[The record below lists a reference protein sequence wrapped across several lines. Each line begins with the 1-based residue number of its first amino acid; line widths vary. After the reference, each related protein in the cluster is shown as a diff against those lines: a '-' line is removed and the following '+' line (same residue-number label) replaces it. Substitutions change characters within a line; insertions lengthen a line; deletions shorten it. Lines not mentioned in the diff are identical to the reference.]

1 MPRTWVP
8 ATFDDYRAMARA
20 RLPRQLFEYIDG
32 GSHAEATLHAN
43 TADLAALRLRQRV
56 LRNVDQVDLRT
67 TVLGRE
73 WPMPL
78 GLAPVGLAGMMR
90 RRGEVQ
96 AVRAANAAGVT
107 WCLST
112 VGLCSIEEVAGAA
125 SAPFWFQLYMMRD
138 RGFVSELIARAKAA
152 RCEALV
158 VTVDLA
164 VPGLRFKDV
173 RNGMTGGL
181 SAGAQLAVNLE
192 RASRLRWIADVV
204 LGGGPLVFGTL
215 AAKLPEAR
223 SLPEFHEFVRRNFD
237 PTVTWQDI
245 DWIRQQWDGPIVIKG
260 VMDPDDA
267 RLAADVGAQ
276 AIVVSNHG
284 GRQLDGA
291 PSTIAA
297 LPAIADAVADR
308 LDVLVDGGIR
318 GGVDVMKALACGARA
333 ALMGRA
339 WVYAL
344 AALGE
349 AGVARLL
356 DTTRNELR
364 VSLAL
369 AGIDAAR
376 KVDRNS
382 LF

>member
-8 ATFDDYRAMARA
+8 ATFDDYRALARA

-32 GSHAEATLHAN
+32 GAHGELTLRAN
-43 TADLAALRLRQRV
+43 AADLDALRLRQRV
-56 LRNVDQVDLRT
+56 LRNVEQVDLST

-73 WPMPL
+73 WPVPF
-78 GLAPVGLAGMMR
+78 GLAPVGLAGLMR
-90 RRGEVQ
+90 RRGETQ

-125 SAPFWFQLYMMRD
+125 SAPFWFQLYRMRD
-138 RGFVSELIARAKAA
+138 RGFVAELIARAKAA

-181 SAGAQLAVNLE
+181 SAAAQMAVNLE
-192 RASRLRWIADVV
+192 RASRVRWIADVA
-204 LGGGPLVFGTL
+204 LGGRPLVFGTL
-215 AAKLPEAR
+215 ASKVPEAK
-223 SLPEFHEFVRRNFD
+223 SLPEFHDFVRRNFD
-237 PTVTWQDI
+237 PTVSWQDI
-245 DWIRQQWDGPIVIKG
+245 DWIRSQWDGPIVIKG
-260 VMDPDDA
+260 VMDPEDA
-267 RLAADVGAQ
+267 RSAAAAGAQ

-297 LPAIADAVADR
+297 LPAIADAVGDR

-318 GGVDVMKALACGARA
+318 GGVDVMKALASGARA

-339 WVYAL
+339 WVFAL
-344 AALGE
+344 AAMGE

-356 DTTRNELR
+356 ETVRNELR

>member
-1 MPRTWVP
+1 MARTWLP
-8 ATFDDYRAMARA
+8 ATFQDYRAMARS

-32 GSHAEATLHAN
+32 AAHDELTLRAN
-43 TADLAALRLRQRV
+43 AADLDALRLRQLV
-56 LRNVDQVDLRT
+56 LRNVEQVDLRT

-73 WPMPL
+73 WSMPL

-90 RRGEVQ
+90 RRGETQ
-96 AVRAANAAGVT
+96 AVRAANAADVT

-112 VGLCSIEEVAGAA
+112 VGLCSIEEVAAAA

-138 RGFVSELIARAKAA
+138 RGFVGELIDRAKAA

-164 VPGLRFKDV
+164 VPGLRMRDV

-181 SAGAQLAVNLE
+181 GAFASLGVNLE
-192 RASRLRWIADVV
+192 RATRLRWIHDVV
-204 LGGGPLVFGTL
+204 LRGGPLVFGTL
-215 AAKLPEAR
+215 AAKLPEAKT
-223 SLPEFHEFVRRNFD
+223 LPEFHDFVRRNFD

-245 DWIRQQWDGPIVIKG
+245 DWIRSRWDGPMVIKG
-260 VMDPDDA
+260 VMDPQDA
-267 RLAADVGAQ
+267 RAAASAGAQ
-276 AIVVSNHG
+276 ALVVSNHG
-284 GRQLDGA
+284 GRQLDSA

-297 LPAIADAVADR
+297 LPAIADAVGDR

-318 GGVDVMKALACGARA
+318 GGLDVMKALACGARA
-333 ALMGRA
+333 CLMGRA
-339 WVYAL
+339 WVFAL
-344 AALGE
+344 AAMGE

-356 DTTRNELR
+356 ASARNELR

-369 AGIDAAR
+369 AGIDSVR
-376 KVDRNS
+376 KVDRGS

>member
-8 ATFDDYRAMARA
+8 ATFDDYRALARA

-32 GSHAEATLHAN
+32 GAHGELTLRAN
-43 TADLAALRLRQRV
+43 AADLDALRLRQRV
-56 LRNVDQVDLRT
+56 LRNVEQVDLST

-73 WPMPL
+73 WPVPFA
-78 GLAPVGLAGMMR
+78 LAPVGLAGLMR
-90 RRGEVQ
+90 RRGETQ

-138 RGFVSELIARAKAA
+138 RGFVAELIARAKAA

-181 SAGAQLAVNLE
+181 SAAAQMAVNLE
-192 RASRLRWIADVV
+192 RASRVRWIADVA
-204 LGGGPLVFGTL
+204 LGGRPLVFGTL
-215 AAKLPEAR
+215 ASKVPEAK
-223 SLPEFHEFVRRNFD
+223 SLPEFHDFVRRNFD
-237 PTVTWQDI
+237 PTVSWQDI
-245 DWIRQQWDGPIVIKG
+245 DWIRSQWDGPIVIKG
-260 VMDPDDA
+260 VMDPEDA
-267 RLAADVGAQ
+267 RSAAAAGAQ

-297 LPAIADAVADR
+297 LPAIADAVGDR

-318 GGVDVMKALACGARA
+318 GGVDVMKALASGARA

-339 WVYAL
+339 WVFAL
-344 AALGE
+344 AAMGE

-356 DTTRNELR
+356 ETVRNELR

>member
-1 MPRTWVP
+1 MPRTFVP
-8 ATFDDYRAMARA
+8 ASFEDYRAIARR

-32 GSHAEATLHAN
+32 GAHGELTLRAN
-43 TADLAALRLRQRV
+43 AADLDAIRLRQLV
-56 LRNVDQVDLRT
+56 LRNVEQVDLRT

-73 WPMPL
+73 WPVPF

-90 RRGEVQ
+90 RRGETQ

-138 RGFVSELIARAKAA
+138 RGFVAELIARAKAA

-164 VPGLRFKDV
+164 VPGLRFKDT

-181 SAGAQLAVNLE
+181 SAGATLAVNLE
-192 RASRLRWIADVV
+192 RASRLAWIADVV
-204 LGGGPLVFGTL
+204 LRGGPLVFGTL
-215 AAKLPEAR
+215 AAKLPEAK
-223 SLPEFHEFVRRNFD
+223 SLPDFHDFVRKNFD

-245 DWIRQQWDGPIVIKG
+245 DWIRSQWDGPLVIKG
-260 VMDPDDA
+260 VMDPEDA
-267 RLAADVGAQ
+267 RAAASAGAQ
-276 AIVVSNHG
+276 ALVVSNHG
-284 GRQLDGA
+284 GRQLDSA

-297 LPAIADAVADR
+297 LPAIADAVGDR

-318 GGVDVMKALACGARA
+318 GGLDVMKALACGARA

-339 WVYAL
+339 WVFAL
-344 AALGE
+344 AAMGE

-356 DTTRNELR
+356 ESTRNELR

-376 KVDRNS
+376 KVGRDT
-382 LF
+382 LY

>member
-1 MPRTWVP
+1 MARTWLP
-8 ATFDDYRAMARA
+8 ATFHDYRAMARR

-32 GSHAEATLHAN
+32 GAHGELTLRAN
-43 TADLAALRLRQRV
+43 AADLDALRLRQLV
-56 LRNVDQVDLRT
+56 LRNVEQVDLRT

-73 WPMPL
+73 WSMPL

-90 RRGEVQ
+90 RRGETQ
-96 AVRAANAAGVT
+96 AVRAANAADVT

-112 VGLCSIEEVAGAA
+112 VGLCSIEEVAAA
-125 SAPFWFQLYMMRD
+125 ATAPFWFPLYMMRD
-138 RGFVSELIARAKAA
+138 RGFVGELIERAKAA

-164 VPGLRFKDV
+164 VPGLRMRDV

-181 SAGAQLAVNLE
+181 GAFASLGVNLE
-192 RASRLRWIADVV
+192 RATRLRWIHDVV
-204 LGGGPLVFGTL
+204 LRGGPLVFGTL
-215 AAKLPEAR
+215 AAKLPEAKT
-223 SLPEFHEFVRRNFD
+223 LPEFHDFVRRNFD

-245 DWIRQQWDGPIVIKG
+245 DWIRSRWDGPMVIKG
-260 VMDPDDA
+260 VMDPEDA
-267 RLAADVGAQ
+267 RAAVSAGAQ
-276 AIVVSNHG
+276 ALVVSNHG
-284 GRQLDGA
+284 GRQLDSA

-297 LPAIADAVADR
+297 LPAIADAVGDR

-318 GGVDVMKALACGARA
+318 GGLDVLKALACGARA
-333 ALMGRA
+333 CLMGRA
-339 WVYAL
+339 WVFAL
-344 AALGE
+344 AAMGE

-356 DTTRNELR
+356 ASARNELR

-369 AGIDAAR
+369 AGIDSVR
-376 KVDRNS
+376 KVDRGS

>member
-8 ATFDDYRAMARA
+8 ATFDDYRALARA

-32 GSHAEATLHAN
+32 GAHGELTLRAN
-43 TADLAALRLRQRV
+43 AADLDALRLRQRV
-56 LRNVDQVDLRT
+56 LRNVEQVDLRT

-73 WPMPL
+73 WPVPF
-78 GLAPVGLAGMMR
+78 GLAPVGLAGLMR
-90 RRGEVQ
+90 RRGETQ

-138 RGFVSELIARAKAA
+138 RGFVAELIARAKAA

-181 SAGAQLAVNLE
+181 SAAAQMAVNLE
-192 RASRLRWIADVV
+192 RASRVRWIADVA
-204 LGGGPLVFGTL
+204 LGGRPLVFGTL
-215 AAKLPEAR
+215 ASKVPEAK
-223 SLPEFHEFVRRNFD
+223 SLPEFHDFVRRNFD
-237 PTVTWQDI
+237 PTVSWQDI
-245 DWIRQQWDGPIVIKG
+245 DWIRSQWDGPIVIKG
-260 VMDPDDA
+260 VMDPEDA
-267 RLAADVGAQ
+267 RSAAAAGAQ

-297 LPAIADAVADR
+297 LPAIADAVGDR

-318 GGVDVMKALACGARA
+318 GGVDVMKALASGARA

-339 WVYAL
+339 WVFAL
-344 AALGE
+344 AAMGE

-356 DTTRNELR
+356 ETVRNELR

>member
-32 GSHAEATLHAN
+32 GAHGELTLRAN
-43 TADLAALRLRQRV
+43 AADLDVLRLRQRV
-56 LRNVDQVDLRT
+56 LRNVEQVDLRT

-90 RRGEVQ
+90 RRGETQ

-138 RGFVSELIARAKAA
+138 RGFVAELISRAKAA

-181 SAGAQLAVNLE
+181 SAAAQLAVNLE
-192 RASRLRWIADVV
+192 RASRVRWIADVV

-215 AAKLPEAR
+215 ASKLPEAR
-223 SLPEFHEFVRRNFD
+223 SLPEFHDFVRRNFD
-237 PTVTWQDI
+237 PTVSWQDI
-245 DWIRQQWDGPIVIKG
+245 DWIRSQWDGPIVIKG
-260 VMDPDDA
+260 VMDPEDA
-267 RLAADVGAQ
+267 RSAASAGAQ

-297 LPAIADAVADR
+297 LPAIADAVGDR
-308 LDVLVDGGIR
+308 VDVLVDGGIR
-318 GGVDVMKALACGARA
+318 GGLDVMKALACGARA

-339 WVYAL
+339 WVFAL
-344 AALGE
+344 AAMGE

-356 DTTRNELR
+356 ETARNELR

>member
-1 MPRTWVP
+1 MPRTFVP
-8 ATFDDYRAMARA
+8 ASFDDYRAIARR

-32 GSHAEATLHAN
+32 GAHGELTLRAN
-43 TADLAALRLRQRV
+43 AADLDAIRLRQLV
-56 LRNVDQVDLRT
+56 LRDVEQVDLRT

-73 WPMPL
+73 WPVPF

-90 RRGEVQ
+90 RRGETQ

-138 RGFVSELIARAKAA
+138 RGFVAELIARAKAA

-164 VPGLRFKDV
+164 VPGLRFRDT

-181 SAGAQLAVNLE
+181 SAGGTLAVNLE
-192 RASRLRWIADVV
+192 RASRLAWIADVV
-204 LGGGPLVFGTL
+204 LRGGPLVFGTL
-215 AAKLPEAR
+215 AAKLPEAK
-223 SLPEFHEFVRRNFD
+223 SLPDFHDFVRRNFD

-245 DWIRQQWDGPIVIKG
+245 DWIRSQWDGPLVIKG
-260 VMDPDDA
+260 VMDPEDA
-267 RLAADVGAQ
+267 RAAVSAGAQ

-284 GRQLDGA
+284 GRQLDSA

-297 LPAIADAVADR
+297 LPAIADAVGDR

-318 GGVDVMKALACGARA
+318 GGLDVMKALACGARA

-339 WVYAL
+339 WVFAL
-344 AALGE
+344 AAMGE

-356 DTTRNELR
+356 ESTRNELR

-376 KVDRNS
+376 KVGRGT
-382 LF
+382 LY

>member
-8 ATFDDYRAMARA
+8 ATFDDYRALARA

-32 GSHAEATLHAN
+32 GAHGELTLRAN
-43 TADLAALRLRQRV
+43 TADLEALRLRQRV

-90 RRGEVQ
+90 RRGETQ

-138 RGFVSELIARAKAA
+138 RGFVAELIARARAA

-181 SAGAQLAVNLE
+181 SAAAQLAVNLE
-192 RASRLRWIADVV
+192 RASRVRWIADVV

-215 AAKLPEAR
+215 ASKLPEAK
-223 SLPEFHEFVRRNFD
+223 SLPEFHDFVRRNFD

-245 DWIRQQWDGPIVIKG
+245 DWIRSQWDGPIVIKG
-260 VMDPDDA
+260 VMDPEDA
-267 RLAADVGAQ
+267 RAALAAGAQ

-297 LPAIADAVADR
+297 LPAIADAVGDR

-339 WVYAL
+339 WVFAL

-356 DTTRNELR
+356 ETTRNELR

-376 KVDRNS
+376 KVDRTS

>member
-32 GSHAEATLHAN
+32 GAHGELTLRAN
-43 TADLAALRLRQRV
+43 AADLDVLRLRQRV
-56 LRNVDQVDLRT
+56 LRNVEQVDLRT

-90 RRGEVQ
+90 RRGETQ

-138 RGFVSELIARAKAA
+138 RGFVAELISRAKAA

-181 SAGAQLAVNLE
+181 SAAAKLAVNLE
-192 RASRLRWIADVV
+192 RASRVRWIADVV

-215 AAKLPEAR
+215 ASKLPEAR
-223 SLPEFHEFVRRNFD
+223 SLPEFHDFVRRNFD
-237 PTVTWQDI
+237 PTVSWQDI
-245 DWIRQQWDGPIVIKG
+245 DWIRSQWDGPIVIKG
-260 VMDPDDA
+260 VMDPEDA
-267 RLAADVGAQ
+267 RSAASAGAQ

-297 LPAIADAVADR
+297 LPAIADAVGDR
-308 LDVLVDGGIR
+308 VDVLVDGGIR
-318 GGVDVMKALACGARA
+318 GGLDVMKALACGARA

-339 WVYAL
+339 WVFAL
-344 AALGE
+344 AAMGE

-356 DTTRNELR
+356 EAARNELR

>member
-1 MPRTWVP
+1 MARTWLP
-8 ATFDDYRAMARA
+8 ATFHDYRAMARS

-32 GSHAEATLHAN
+32 GAHGELTLRAN
-43 TADLAALRLRQRV
+43 AADLDALRLRQLV
-56 LRNVDQVDLRT
+56 LRNVEQVDLRT

-73 WPMPL
+73 WSMPL

-90 RRGEVQ
+90 RRGETQ
-96 AVRAANAAGVT
+96 AVRAANAADVT

-112 VGLCSIEEVAGAA
+112 VGLCSIEEVAAAA

-138 RGFVSELIARAKAA
+138 RGFVGELIDRAKAA

-164 VPGLRFKDV
+164 VPGLRMRDV

-181 SAGAQLAVNLE
+181 GAFASLGVNLE
-192 RASRLRWIADVV
+192 RATRLRWIHDVV
-204 LGGGPLVFGTL
+204 LRGGPLVFGTL
-215 AAKLPEAR
+215 AAKLPEAKT
-223 SLPEFHEFVRRNFD
+223 LPEFHDFVRRNFD

-245 DWIRQQWDGPIVIKG
+245 DWIRSRWDGPLVIKG
-260 VMDPDDA
+260 VMDPEDA
-267 RLAADVGAQ
+267 RAAVSAGAQ
-276 AIVVSNHG
+276 ALVVSNHG
-284 GRQLDGA
+284 GRQLDSA

-297 LPAIADAVADR
+297 LPAIADAVGDR

-318 GGVDVMKALACGARA
+318 GGLDVMKALACGARA
-333 ALMGRA
+333 CLMGRA
-339 WVYAL
+339 WVFAL
-344 AALGE
+344 AAMGE

-356 DTTRNELR
+356 ASARNELR

-369 AGIDAAR
+369 AGIDSVR
-376 KVDRNS
+376 KVDRGS

>member
-32 GSHAEATLHAN
+32 GAHGELTLRAN
-43 TADLAALRLRQRV
+43 TADLDVLRLRQRV
-56 LRNVDQVDLRT
+56 LRNVEQVDLRT

-90 RRGEVQ
+90 RRGETQ

-138 RGFVSELIARAKAA
+138 RGFVAELISRAKAA

-181 SAGAQLAVNLE
+181 SAAAQLAVNLE
-192 RASRLRWIADVV
+192 RASRVRWIADVV

-215 AAKLPEAR
+215 ASKLPEAK
-223 SLPEFHEFVRRNFD
+223 SLPEFHDFVRRNFD
-237 PTVTWQDI
+237 PTVSWQDI
-245 DWIRQQWDGPIVIKG
+245 DWIRSQWDGPIVIKG

-267 RLAADVGAQ
+267 RAAAAAGAQ

-297 LPAIADAVADR
+297 LPAIADAVGDR

-318 GGVDVMKALACGARA
+318 GGLDVMKALACGARA

-339 WVYAL
+339 WVFAL
-344 AALGE
+344 AAMGE

-356 DTTRNELR
+356 ETARNELR

>member
-8 ATFDDYRAMARA
+8 ATFDDYRALARA

-32 GSHAEATLHAN
+32 GAHGELTLRAN
-43 TADLAALRLRQRV
+43 TADLEALRLRQRV
-56 LRNVDQVDLRT
+56 LRNVDLVDLRT

-90 RRGEVQ
+90 RRGETQ

-138 RGFVSELIARAKAA
+138 RGFVAELIARARAA

-181 SAGAQLAVNLE
+181 SAAAQLAVNLE
-192 RASRLRWIADVV
+192 RASRVRWIADVV

-215 AAKLPEAR
+215 ASKLPEAK
-223 SLPEFHEFVRRNFD
+223 SLPEFHDFVRRNFD

-245 DWIRQQWDGPIVIKG
+245 DWIRSQWDGPIVIKG
-260 VMDPDDA
+260 VMDPEDA
-267 RLAADVGAQ
+267 RAALAAGAQ

-297 LPAIADAVADR
+297 LPAIADAVGDR

-339 WVYAL
+339 WVFAL

-356 DTTRNELR
+356 ETTRNELR

-376 KVDRNS
+376 KVDRTS